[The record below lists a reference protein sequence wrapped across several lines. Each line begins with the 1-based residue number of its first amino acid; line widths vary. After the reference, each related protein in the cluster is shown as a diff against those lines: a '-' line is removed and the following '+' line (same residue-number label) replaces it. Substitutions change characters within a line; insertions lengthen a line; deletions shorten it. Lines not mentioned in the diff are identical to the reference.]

1 MSAGP
6 QINATERQREH
17 AVALAVG
24 LDLILFIPYTYV
36 SVSSM
41 SWTMIAE
48 CLRFGLLLVVGIVS
62 YLTMRR
68 IHRGR
73 MHHYEYG
80 ADKLEEGLSVVIAL
94 LLILTAGMLLW
105 RISGLAPSPKLP
117 PGLAAAAIAL
127 VFTNLA
133 INCGQLYS
141 LYRAHRHGGSVIV
154 RAQYQAR
161 WVKAIAS
168 AIVAIPVTITMVADN
183 RELAT
188 LADQIGTLVVIVI
201 MVGSGISMIRQSL
214 PDLLDRA
221 LPETLQQG
229 INRVLA
235 RHIDDYEQLGE
246 VRTRSAGN
254 VMHVELELFMDPAKS
269 MAEAS
274 AAANRLRHALAEEL
288 PGVHP
293 VILLRAEGEPE

>member
-1 MSAGP
+1 MGTVAG
-6 QINATERQREH
+6 IDATQRQREY
-17 AVALAVG
+17 AVAFAVG
-24 LDLILFIPYTYV
+24 LDLLVFIPYSYV
-36 SVSSM
+36 AVTAM
-41 SWTMIAE
+41 SWAMIAE
-48 CLRFGLLLVVGIVS
+48 CLRFALLLVVGIVS

-73 MHHYEYG
+73 MRHYEYG
-80 ADKLEEGLSVVIAL
+80 ADKLEEGLSVIIAL
-94 LLILTAGMLLW
+94 LLLLTAGLLLW
-105 RISGLAPSPKLP
+105 RISGLVPSPKLP

-141 LYRAHRHGGSVIV
+141 LYRANRHGGSIIV

-161 WVKAIAS
+161 WVKTIAS
-168 AIVAIPVTITMVADN
+168 AIVAVPVTISMVADN
-183 RELAT
+183 RELAS
-188 LADQIGTLVVIVI
+188 LADQLGTLVVIVI
-201 MVGSGISMIRQSL
+201 MVGSGVSMIRQSL

-221 LPETLQQG
+221 LPEELQQA

-235 RHIDDYEQLGE
+235 RHIEDYEQLGE

-269 MAEAS
+269 VAEAS
-274 AAANRLRHALAEEL
+274 AVAERMRHALAQEL

-293 VILLRAEGEPE
+293 VILLHAEGENG

>member
-1 MSAGP
+1 MSAGAA
-6 QINATERQREH
+6 INATERQRER

-24 LDLILFIPYTYV
+24 MDLLLFIPYSYV
-36 SVSSM
+36 AVSAM
-41 SWTMIAE
+41 SWAMIAE
-48 CLRFGLLLVVGIVS
+48 CLRFGLLLMVGLVS

-73 MHHYEYG
+73 MHHYEFG
-80 ADKLEEGLSVVIAL
+80 ADKLEEGISVIIAVL
-94 LLILTAGMLLW
+94 LLLTAGLLLW
-105 RISGLAPSPKLP
+105 RISGLAPSPKLS
-117 PGLAAAAIAL
+117 PGLAVAAIVL

-141 LYRAHRHGGSVIV
+141 LYRANRHGGSIIV

-168 AIVAIPVTITMVADN
+168 AIVAVPVTITMVADN
-183 RELAT
+183 REFAT
-188 LADQIGTLVVIVI
+188 LADQVGTLIVI
-201 MVGSGISMIRQSL
+201 IIMVASSISMIRQSL

-221 LPETLQQG
+221 LPEELQQA

-235 RHIDDYEQLGE
+235 RHIDYYEQLGE
-246 VRTRSAGN
+246 IRTRSAGN
-254 VMHVELELFMDPAKS
+254 VMHVELELFMDPTKS
-269 MAEAS
+269 MADAS
-274 AAANRLRHALAEEL
+274 AAEERMRHALAEEL

-293 VILLRAEGEPE
+293 VILLRAQEESG